1 MTQVNLPNPHPGSW
15 DRDNPSQTTINYEVQ
30 FLINSVLKDEI
41 KKKKKKHKKPTWF
54 NQVNSP
60 NTYPRIIRWRQ
71 PHRKWNKI
79 NHEV

>member
-41 KKKKKKHKKPTWF
+41 KKKKKNIKNRLDSTKL
-54 NQVNSP
+54 
-60 NTYPRIIRWRQ
+60 IRQ
-71 PHRKWNKI
+71 TLI
-79 NHEV
+79 LES